1 MDVHYIEIE
10 LPAGKENYK
19 KEVLDCP
26 VPVIVDFHAEWCG
39 PCKLL
44 TPKLREQ
51 LKNSKS
57 FKLVKINVDEHEE
70 IAEEFGISGIPAVYL
85 IKNGKVVM
93 NFSGNNVEELEKMV
107 AETKK

>member
-1 MDVHYIEIE
+1 MSEHYKVME
-10 LPAGKENYK
+10 LPVGPENFK

-44 TPKLREQ
+44 GPILEEQ
-51 LKNSKS
+51 CKKCNS
-57 FKLVKINVDEHEE
+57 FKLVKINVDDHGD
-70 IAEEFGISGIPAVYL
+70 IAEQYDVEGIPAVYL

-93 NFSGNNVEELEKMV
+93 NFSGNNKEKMEEMV
-107 AETKK
+107 ALTKN